1 LYWEQQLPKV
11 EPWQVC
17 LPVPAQVPSVE
28 TLLAGEVAVAA
39 ADVLTV
45 EVAGL
50 AVEVAA
56 LEEETA
62 PLPPQLPNP
71 DWQPVP
77 QWSV

>member
-1 LYWEQQLPKV
+1 MYWEQQLPKV

-28 TLLAGEVAVAA
+28 TLLAEEVAEAA
-39 ADVLTV
+39 ADV
-45 EVAGL
+45 L

-56 LEEETA
+56 LAVELAALVEEETA
-62 PLPPQLPNP
+62 LLLPQLPKP

-77 QWSV
+77 Q